1 VTEASAQPVLYV
13 VACGGRPAGHLAAF
27 VSFAQ
32 GEGWDVC
39 VIVTPDGTKFVDV
52 APLAELTGHPVR
64 VQYKRP
70 DEPDVLPSPHAFVV
84 APATFNTVNKLA
96 GGISDTL
103 AVGLLNEGIGLG
115 LPIIVVPW
123 PSIQLSRHPAFKRSV
138 TLLREW
144 GVTVILDPAR
154 LPQATPQPAV
164 FPWEELRAEL
174 RKLGAARRDSLSSS

>member
-1 VTEASAQPVLYV
+1 
-13 VACGGRPAGHLAAF
+13 
-27 VSFAQ
+27 
-32 GEGWDVC
+32 
-39 VIVTPDGTKFVDV
+39 
-52 APLAELTGHPVR
+52 
-64 VQYKRP
+64 
-70 DEPDVLPSPHAFVV
+70 VV